1 MRDGLTCDLVDMQPP
16 PSDNPDSLH
25 TSFLSPG
32 HSLKRARSPSGDS
45 QRRPTAPF
53 SENTFGDF
61 SLDTLSPT
69 DLGIRPPAL
78 VTLHEV
84 STLIDSWKSRDA
96 TTFSIEDWVTLSEQ
110 LIKAISAP
118 IPQLDLGD
126 DDEHSRALV
135 HISDAFRHHIPMH
148 ADWSGYDMDMSPS
161 HAESSYHQTSN
172 TQPVAPTDAIMQMLW
187 KMESEVHSRLSRL
200 ENKLNNASR
209 LDDCAAKTP
218 TQVPPHT
225 LTGATS
231 YAAAAAQAPQ
241 VASSLSSS
249 TRPPKQMSTRPP
261 EPVRFV
267 VRFHSSPPAPADRAI
282 PKIISD
288 SINRELASIP
298 TAKGLQ
304 VIGSHWNNSGNCI
317 LTFPH
322 HTTISLIQDHLPSI
336 CKAMS
341 LTASHTISHD
351 APWSKIILSGVFAC
365 THQDEPVYTG
375 ETLREALLC
384 NPAISRLNIM
394 QNPRWVRPAEFIDGF
409 KSSITFAFEDPDGSN
424 LKSLL
429 KTNLFM
435 FGAPVHAKHWVEKP
449 CLRQCTRCW
458 RLGHLI
464 TNCRSPTKCRICGD
478 QHSEDAH

>member
-1 MRDGLTCDLVDMQPP
+1 M
-16 PSDNPDSLH
+16 
-25 TSFLSPG
+25 
-32 HSLKRARSPSGDS
+32 
-45 QRRPTAPF
+45 
-53 SENTFGDF
+53 FGDF
-61 SLDTLSPT
+61 SLDTLSST
-69 DLGIRPPAL
+69 DLGIHPLAL
-78 VTLHEV
+78 VTLNEV

-126 DDEHSRALV
+126 DDEHSCALV
-135 HISDAFRHHIPMH
+135 HILDAFRHHIPMH

-161 HAESSYHQTSN
+161 HAKSSCHQTSN

-187 KMESEVHSRLSRL
+187 KMESEVHSRLSCL
-200 ENKLNNASR
+200 ENKLNNASH
-209 LDDCAAKTP
+209 LDDRAAKTP

-225 LTGATS
+225 PTGVMS

-267 VRFHSSPPAPADRAI
+267 VRFHGSPPAPADRAI

-288 SINRELASIP
+288 SINHELASIP

-322 HTTISLIQDHLPSI
+322 HTMISLIQDHLPSI
-336 CKAMS
+336 RKAMS
-341 LTASHTISHD
+341 LTASQTISHD
-351 APWSKIILSGVFAC
+351 APWSKIILSGVFAR

-375 ETLREALLC
+375 ETLREALLR
-384 NPAISRLNIM
+384 NPAISRLNSM
-394 QNPRWVRPAEFIDGF
+394 QNPRWM
-409 KSSITFAFEDPDGSN
+409 S
-424 LKSLL
+424 
-429 KTNLFM
+429 
-435 FGAPVHAKHWVEKP
+435 
-449 CLRQCTRCW
+449 
-458 RLGHLI
+458 HLW
-464 TNCRSPTKCRICGD
+464 
-478 QHSEDAH
+478 